1 MRYRR
6 AHGSLPSYDPRV
18 LVGICLVLA
27 GCASS
32 PVSLLWSQTSCPPQ
46 KVIESGDYQSFLAD
60 NQRTLT
66 RCGEGAGCDVTLY
79 NLGFV
84 YAYPPSPFHDP
95 QKARQYLNELHSRY
109 PQSPWTT
116 QGQVL
121 LAFINERG
129 SSEGAQRRLRAE
141 LRTRDAIIRKL
152 REQLNRSREI
162 DIEMEKKEREL
173 LR

>member
-1 MRYRR
+1 MQYRKVPGFLSR
-6 AHGSLPSYDPRV
+6 HDPRIIV
-18 LVGICLVLA
+18 VMCFFIA

-32 PVSLLWSQTSCPPQ
+32 PLSRWWSESSSPVQ
-46 KVIESGDYQSFLAD
+46 KVIESGDYKSFLVD
-60 NQRTLT
+60 NQQTLAQ
-66 RCGEGAGCDVTLY
+66 CGRESECDMTLF

-84 YAYPPSPFHDP
+84 YAFPPSPYRDP
-95 QKARQYLNELHSRY
+95 QKARRYLNELYSRY
-109 PQSPWTT
+109 PHSPWTT

-121 LAFINERG
+121 LTFMNDQGRADE
-129 SSEGAQRRLRAE
+129 AQRRLRAE

-152 REQLNRSREI
+152 REQLHRSREI

>member
-1 MRYRR
+1 MRYRSALGLLYR
-6 AHGSLPSYDPRV
+6 RDPHIM
-18 LVGICLVLA
+18 LAMCLFLA

-32 PVSLLWSQTSCPPQ
+32 PVSLPWSQPSFPPQ
-46 KVIESGDYQSFLAD
+46 KVIQNGDYKSFLAE
-60 NQRTLT
+60 NQRNLAQCRGGTD
-66 RCGEGAGCDVTLY
+66 CDVTLF

-84 YAYPPSPFHDP
+84 HAYPSSPYHDP
-95 QKARQYLNELHSRY
+95 QKARQYLDELRGRY
-109 PQSPWTT
+109 PRSPWTS
-116 QGQVL
+116 QGHVL
-121 LAFINERG
+121 LAFVNDQA
-129 SSEGAQRRLRAE
+129 SSDEAQRRLRAE

>member
-6 AHGSLPSYDPRV
+6 RRGAMSRYSSPII
-18 LVGICLVLA
+18 LVMCAFFA

-32 PVSLLWSQTSCPPQ
+32 PVSLLWPQTSFPPQ
-46 KVIESGDYQSFLAD
+46 KAIETGDYKSFLAE
-60 NQRTLT
+60 NKRSLT
-66 RCGEGAGCDVTLY
+66 QCRGETGCDVILF

-84 YAYPPSPFHDP
+84 YAYPFSPYRDP
-95 QKARQYLNELHSRY
+95 QKARQYLDELHSRY
-109 PQSPWTT
+109 PHSPWTM

-121 LAFINERG
+121 LAFMDEQSG
-129 SSEGAQRRLRAE
+129 SGEAQRRLRAE
-141 LRTRDAIIRKL
+141 LRSRDAVIRKL